1 LTCRPLLTLAGC
13 AALFH
18 FANAP
23 MLHLVGQKLALAHAG
38 LETPF
43 MSACVIAAQLVM
55 APMSLLVGARADT
68 WGRKPFFLAAF
79 TVLPLRGLL
88 YTISDNSAW
97 LVTVQLLDGV
107 GNGLFAT
114 LTGIVVA
121 DLMRGTGRYNVAIGV
136 VATVQG
142 VGAAFSNVVAGTIV
156 VWAGYNAAFIALA
169 SIAAT
174 GLVVLSAF
182 MPETAPRSIPV
193 RASSSPREAPA

>member
-1 LTCRPLLTLAGC
+1 
-13 AALFH
+13 
-18 FANAP
+18 
-23 MLHLVGQKLALAHAG
+23 
-38 LETPF
+38 
-43 MSACVIAAQLVM
+43 
-55 APMSLLVGARADT
+55 MSLLVGARADT

-88 YTISDNSAW
+88 YTVSDNSAW